1 MVTLML
7 SLKETVEWV
16 LQS

>member
-7 SLKETVEWV
+7 SLKETVE
-16 LQS
+16 